1 MCLSSVLA
9 ENKFAMGSGAKTS
22 GDLPQFESCKSI
34 SIIDLD
40 RNNLSETIPNSFSK
54 CQALEKLNLSNNN
67 MIGHI
72 PEELA
77 SIPILSINGPIPKKF
92 GSSSSFNVS
101 FNNIVGS
108 IPTGKSFKL
117 MGSSAFVGNS
127 ETLWSTASTMSWFS
141 WNIGEQ
147 RNMEAYPGV
156 LKELW
161 MLLRESSLQH
171 VVANGTYGTVYKGT
185 YDSQD
190 VAGSILHLQGQLLRV
205 KVDKVY
211 ISFEEMVAYI
221 ANTSIFILSGVVI
234 AEGVLGDDNV
244 FHHGIA
250 LDKNVCLLSLKD
262 SLQILGSVEGTSWTY
277 LLLLY
282 VYVQVSRCIVVGA
295 LFPLLRYFGYGL
307 DWKEASILIWSS
319 GLQGAVALSLSL
331 SRSSGQSLELTPKT
345 GTLFVF
351 FTGGIVF
358 LTLIV
363 NGSTTQFALHYLDM
377 DKLIAAKK
385 HILDFTKYEML
396 NKALE
401 AFGELGDDEELRE
414 F

>member
-1 MCLSSVLA
+1 
-9 ENKFAMGSGAKTS
+9 
-22 GDLPQFESCKSI
+22 
-34 SIIDLD
+34 
-40 RNNLSETIPNSFSK
+40 
-54 CQALEKLNLSNNN
+54 
-67 MIGHI
+67 
-72 PEELA
+72 
-77 SIPILSINGPIPKKF
+77 
-92 GSSSSFNVS
+92 
-101 FNNIVGS
+101 
-108 IPTGKSFKL
+108 
-117 MGSSAFVGNS
+117 
-127 ETLWSTASTMSWFS
+127 
-141 WNIGEQ
+141 
-147 RNMEAYPGV
+147 
-156 LKELW
+156 

-244 FHHGIA
+244 FHH
-250 LDKNVCLLSLKD
+250 D

-331 SRSSGQSLELTPKT
+331 SVKRSSGQSLELTPKT

>member
-1 MCLSSVLA
+1 MLWR
-9 ENKFAMGSGAKTS
+9 MGLMA
-22 GDLPQFESCKSI
+22 
-34 SIIDLD
+34 
-40 RNNLSETIPNSFSK
+40 
-54 CQALEKLNLSNNN
+54 
-67 MIGHI
+67 
-72 PEELA
+72 
-77 SIPILSINGPIPKKF
+77 LSIRAPMIAKMLQVLICTLSCLLLSKE
-92 GSSSSFNVS
+92 
-101 FNNIVGS
+101 
-108 IPTGKSFKL
+108 FKICYL
-117 MGSSAFVGNS
+117 SCHW
-127 ETLWSTASTMSWFS
+127 EC
-141 WNIGEQ
+141 
-147 RNMEAYPGV
+147 
-156 LKELW
+156 
-161 MLLRESSLQH
+161 
-171 VVANGTYGTVYKGT
+171 
-185 YDSQD
+185 
-190 VAGSILHLQGQLLRV
+190 SILHLQGQLLRV

-244 FHHGIA
+244 FHH
-250 LDKNVCLLSLKD
+250 
-262 SLQILGSVEGTSWTY
+262 GTSWTY

-331 SRSSGQSLELTPKT
+331 SVKRSSGQSLELTPKT

>member
-1 MCLSSVLA
+1 
-9 ENKFAMGSGAKTS
+9 
-22 GDLPQFESCKSI
+22 
-34 SIIDLD
+34 
-40 RNNLSETIPNSFSK
+40 
-54 CQALEKLNLSNNN
+54 
-67 MIGHI
+67 
-72 PEELA
+72 
-77 SIPILSINGPIPKKF
+77 
-92 GSSSSFNVS
+92 
-101 FNNIVGS
+101 
-108 IPTGKSFKL
+108 
-117 MGSSAFVGNS
+117 
-127 ETLWSTASTMSWFS
+127 
-141 WNIGEQ
+141 
-147 RNMEAYPGV
+147 
-156 LKELW
+156 

-244 FHHGIA
+244 FHHVA

-331 SRSSGQSLELTPKT
+331 SVKRSSGQSLELTPKT

-377 DKLIAAKK
+377 DKLIAEKK

>member
-1 MCLSSVLA
+1 MLWR
-9 ENKFAMGSGAKTS
+9 MGLMA
-22 GDLPQFESCKSI
+22 
-34 SIIDLD
+34 
-40 RNNLSETIPNSFSK
+40 
-54 CQALEKLNLSNNN
+54 
-67 MIGHI
+67 
-72 PEELA
+72 
-77 SIPILSINGPIPKKF
+77 LSIRAPMIAKMLQVLICTLSCLLLSKE
-92 GSSSSFNVS
+92 
-101 FNNIVGS
+101 
-108 IPTGKSFKL
+108 FKICYL
-117 MGSSAFVGNS
+117 SCHW
-127 ETLWSTASTMSWFS
+127 EC
-141 WNIGEQ
+141 
-147 RNMEAYPGV
+147 
-156 LKELW
+156 
-161 MLLRESSLQH
+161 
-171 VVANGTYGTVYKGT
+171 
-185 YDSQD
+185 
-190 VAGSILHLQGQLLRV
+190 SILHLQGQLLRV

-244 FHHGIA
+244 FHH
-250 LDKNVCLLSLKD
+250 D

-331 SRSSGQSLELTPKT
+331 SVKRSSGQSLELTPKT

-377 DKLIAAKK
+377 DKLIAEKK